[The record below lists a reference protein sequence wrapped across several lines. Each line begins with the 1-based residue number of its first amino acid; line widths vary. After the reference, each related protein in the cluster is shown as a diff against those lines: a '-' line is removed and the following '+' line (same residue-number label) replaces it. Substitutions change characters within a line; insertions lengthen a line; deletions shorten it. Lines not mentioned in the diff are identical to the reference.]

1 MRATKDSGISWLGE
15 YPSDWELKKIKY
27 CLQERVEK
35 NNPVR
40 TTEIL
45 SLTAKQGVIPYD
57 QKEGGGNKPKEDVSA
72 YRLAYPG
79 DIVMNSM
86 NILSGS
92 VGLSQ
97 YFGCVSPVYYM
108 LRPWKVTED
117 VRYYNYTFQ
126 TTMFQRSL
134 FGLGNGIL
142 IKESGN
148 GKLNTIR
155 MRIPMDKFGEL
166 FIPVA
171 PIDEQQRIAD
181 FLDAKCAKIDALVA
195 DIQSQIDTLEQY
207 KRSVITE
214 TVTKGLNPDAEMKDS
229 GIEWVGEIPA
239 HWLVHPVYYYYGER
253 KNKNYLGKE
262 DNLLSLSY
270 GRVVRKDINTS
281 DGLLPESFN
290 TYNIVETGDIIIRP
304 TDLQNDKRSL
314 RTGLVKEHGII
325 TSAYIDLCPIKQVDS
340 RYFYFLL
347 HAYDVMKVFYN
358 MGNGVRQGLNYS
370 EFSRL
375 MVFEP
380 PYEEQVAIADYLE
393 TKVIEVDAIIER
405 KKEQMSVL
413 NAYKRSLIFEY
424 VTGKKE
430 VRNETADAIVAL
442 NPHIILLGIINDRI
456 GKKHTRGKV
465 QLQKLLYLLDI
476 HVGMNVN
483 TKYYRYEHGPYDRQ
497 LNCYIDVLI
506 KNRWYEQRH
515 DNGEILIKGKNHDE
529 FVRKYKN
536 QFREK
541 QMEINQLIDALRD
554 MKTSQLERIATLYAV
569 WNDFILEGESH
580 PTDEKILHEVVT
592 NWTANKANPQ
602 DGTWKLSLEKMKK
615 LGIIPTGKGLHTSRK
630 PMRKAENE

>member
-171 PIDEQQRIAD
+171 PIDEQQLIAD
-181 FLDAKCAKIDALVA
+181 FLDAKCAEIDALVA
-195 DIQSQIDTLEQY
+195 DIQSQIDPLEQY

-229 GIEWVGEIPA
+229 GVQWIGDTPA
-239 HWLVHPVYYYYGER
+239 HWGVIRGKYILRYMQKPVRENDGVITCFRDGEVTLRSNRREDGFTMSDKEIGYQGIDVGDLVVHGMDGFAGAIGISDSRGKASPVLNVLDTDQCKRYIMYYLRSMAYSDVFLALATGIR
-253 KNKNYLGKE
+253 VRSCDLRWNKLAE
-262 DNLLSLSY
+262 LSY
-270 GRVVRKDINTS
+270 PVPPLDEQNA
-281 DGLLPESFN
+281 
-290 TYNIVETGDIIIRP
+290 IV
-304 TDLQNDKRSL
+304 K
-314 RTGLVKEHGII
+314 H
-325 TSAYIDLCPIKQVDS
+325 IDSVLSKADAV
-340 RYFYFLL
+340 
-347 HAYDVMKVFYN
+347 
-358 MGNGVRQGLNYS
+358 
-370 EFSRL
+370 
-375 MVFEP
+375 
-380 PYEEQVAIADYLE
+380 IAD
-393 TKVIEVDAIIER
+393 
-405 KKEQMSVL
+405 KKAQLATLDE
-413 NAYKRSLIFEY
+413 YIKSLIFEY

-430 VRNETADAIVAL
+430 V
-442 NPHIILLGIINDRI
+442 P
-456 GKKHTRGKV
+456 
-465 QLQKLLYLLDI
+465 
-476 HVGMNVN
+476 
-483 TKYYRYEHGPYDRQ
+483 
-497 LNCYIDVLI
+497 CID
-506 KNRWYEQRH
+506 
-515 DNGEILIKGKNHDE
+515 
-529 FVRKYKN
+529 
-536 QFREK
+536 
-541 QMEINQLIDALRD
+541 
-554 MKTSQLERIATLYAV
+554 
-569 WNDFILEGESH
+569 
-580 PTDEKILHEVVT
+580 
-592 NWTANKANPQ
+592 
-602 DGTWKLSLEKMKK
+602 
-615 LGIIPTGKGLHTSRK
+615 
-630 PMRKAENE
+630 